1 MVIRYFISAAR
12 WRARELASLNLPM
25 KEKRAMKD
33 VKLIRISMLLFHV
46 FVGMGA
52 VAGGLGAILNPVS
65 PGGANAELL
74 KTGPFETFLIPGI
87 ILFTLFGLGNLT
99 AAILLVTRWRR
110 PERDTLLHGYATGI
124 LGAGMIIWIVVQCLM
139 LQMIVPLHVIMF
151 CVGVLQGLYAFRLLW
166 NQGAFPANLVRQMLG
181 GLK

>member
-1 MVIRYFISAAR
+1 MNVV
-12 WRARELASLNLPM
+12 
-25 KEKRAMKD
+25 KTKRI
-33 VKLIRISMLLFHV
+33 VMLVFHV

-52 VAGGLGAILNPVS
+52 VAGGLGAILNPVA
-65 PGGANAELL
+65 PGGANVELL

-110 PERDTLLHGYATGI
+110 PERDLLLHGYAAGI
-124 LGAGMIIWIVVQCLM
+124 LGAGMIVWIVVQCLM

-151 CVGVLQGLYAFRLLW
+151 SVGVLQGLYAFKLLW
-166 NQGAFPANLVRQMLG
+166 DHSAFPTNLVRQVLG
-181 GLK
+181 SLK